1 VFLYRCDFTLRDEK
15 MVLKNENRKGV
26 VLVRY
31 EDGTK
36 HLLTKYI
43 YSRMMESGKRPN
55 IVLLKEGLHWDNLK

>member
-1 VFLYRCDFTLRDEK
+1 MKK
-15 MVLKNENRKGV
+15 MVSKNENRKGV

-43 YSRMMESGKRPN
+43 YNRMMESGKRPN
-55 IVLLKEGLHWDNLK
+55 IVLLKKGLHWDDLK